1 MSHSKVVRAA
11 CAGALTLSLTS
22 LGLVTLSE
30 ASNASDTSHHRVTI
44 AGAKAP
50 WATPARAVGAVKPS
64 ATLRVRVALNL
75 RHVSAAERRLQ
86 RVSTPSSHSYG
97 HYLSAKAFNARFAPS
112 KAAVAKTRNYLAKHG
127 LSQFSVA
134 QGNRWIYATG
144 SAAQLESAFNT
155 SLKTYHWKG
164 QTLRSP
170 ATDVSLPASLGRVV
184 QSVSGLA
191 QTSVRHPMSEKVVP
205 DSHQVN
211 VDRPPVSQCSNYWG
225 QHQQTL
231 PEFDGQTV
239 FNTYICGYIPR
250 QLRKAYHTNNIVKG
264 GTTGDGVT
272 VAIIDAYGSP
282 TMESDANQYSA
293 LVGEPPFAPGQYT
306 EKLFQPFDM
315 QDECGGEAGWNGEE
329 TLDVEAVHGMAPG
342 ADVYYLGAQ
351 NCDAGIDDA
360 FNYAVQNHVADIIS
374 NSYGY
379 QGEDV
384 PPAQRDLEHS
394 MFLQAGLEGIG
405 AYFSSGDDGDNVING
420 LTPQPDLSS
429 SDPLV
434 TGVGGTSLLLGQ
446 KATRVQETG
455 WETSLNF
462 VDYSGDVATYEAPAP
477 GEFIFGAGGGTSGV
491 YREPYYQHGVVP
503 PALATVNGKK
513 PMRVAPDISADG
525 DPYTGFYYGETVDGS
540 FGIGTIGGTS
550 LSCPLVAGIQALASQ
565 NRHHPIGFA
574 NPLLYSLPQHA
585 FLDVVPNA
593 PLHYSSVAASYLGTF
608 NVGSGS
614 QSTAVGYDNITGRG
628 TPNGPSLIRLES
640 DRYPH

>member
-1 MSHSKVVRAA
+1 MSHNKIVRAA

-50 WATPARAVGAVKPS
+50 WATPTRVVGSVKPS

-86 RVSTPSSHSYG
+86 RVSAPSSHSYG
-97 HYLSAKAFNARFAPS
+97 RYLSAKAFNARFGPS
-112 KAAVAKTRNYLAKHG
+112 KAAVAKTRAYLAKQG
-127 LSQFSVA
+127 LSKFSVA

-144 SAAQLESAFNT
+144 SAAQLEAAFHT
-155 SLKTYHWKG
+155 TLKTYHWKD

-170 ATDVSLPASLGRVV
+170 ASEVSLPASVARVV

-191 QTSVRHPMSEKVVP
+191 QTSLRHPMSVKVVP

-211 VDRPPVSQCSNYWG
+211 VDRPPESKCSNYWG

-231 PEFDGQTV
+231 PKFKGQTS

-250 QLRKAYHTNNIVKG
+250 QLRKAYHTSKSVKG
-264 GTTGDGVT
+264 GTTGEGVT
-272 VAIIDAYGSP
+272 VAIIDAYASP
-282 TMESDANQYSA
+282 TMESDANQYSE
-293 LVGEPPFAPGQYT
+293 LVGEPTFTPGQYT
-306 EKLFQPFDM
+306 ETVFQPFDM

-342 ADVYYLGAQ
+342 ADIHYIGAK
-351 NCDAGIDDA
+351 NCDTGIDDA

-434 TGVGGTSLLLGQ
+434 TGVGGTSLLLG
-446 KATRVQETG
+446 KHSSRFQETG

-462 VDYSGDVATYEAPAP
+462 VDYTGDVAVYEAPAP

-491 YREPYYQHGVVP
+491 YREPYYQFGVVP
-503 PALATVNGKK
+503 PGLATVNGPK
-513 PMRVAPDISADG
+513 PMRVAPDISAVG
-525 DPYTGFYYGETVDGS
+525 DPYTGFYYGETVDGV

-565 NRHHPIGFA
+565 NRNHPIGFA
-574 NPLLYSLPQHA
+574 NPLLYRLPNKA
-585 FLDVVPNA
+585 FIDVVPHA
-593 PLHYSSVAASYLGTF
+593 ALHYSSVAGSYLGTF
-608 NVGSGS
+608 NVGSAS
-614 QSTAVGYDNITGRG
+614 QSTARGYDNITGRG
-628 TPNGPSLIRLES
+628 VPYGGRLIKLES
-640 DRYPH
+640 NQYPG

>member
-1 MSHSKVVRAA
+1 MSHRKIVRAA

-30 ASNASDTSHHRVTI
+30 ASNASDTSHHRVII

-50 WATPARAVGAVKPS
+50 WATPARAVGAVKPF

-97 HYLSAKAFNARFAPS
+97 HYLSPKAFNARFAPS

-127 LSQFSVA
+127 LSKFSVA
-134 QGNRWIYATG
+134 QGNRWVYATG
-144 SAAQLESAFNT
+144 TTAQLESAFNT
-155 SLKTYHWKG
+155 SLKTYSWKG

-170 ATDVSLPASLGRVV
+170 ASDISLPASVGRVV

-191 QTSVRHPMSEKVVP
+191 QTSLRHPMTERVVP

-211 VDRPPVSQCSNYWG
+211 VDRPPVSKCSNYWG

-231 PEFDGQTV
+231 PDFEGQTS
-239 FNTYICGYIPR
+239 FNTYICGYIPS
-250 QLRKAYHTNNIVKG
+250 QLRKAYHTNKSVKG
-264 GTTGDGVT
+264 GTTGEGVN
-272 VAIIDAYGSP
+272 VAIIDAYASP

-306 EKLFQPFDM
+306 ETTFQPFDM

-342 ADVYYLGAQ
+342 ANVHYIGAQ

-360 FNYAVQNHVADIIS
+360 LNYVVQNHVADIVS
-374 NSYGY
+374 NSYGVT
-379 QGEDV
+379 GEDL
-384 PPAQRDLEHS
+384 PPAQIALEHS

-405 AYFSSGDDGDNVING
+405 MYFSSGDDGDNVING
-420 LTPQPDLSS
+420 LTPQPDLSA
-429 SDPLV
+429 SDSLV
-434 TGVGGTSLLLGQ
+434 TGVGGTSLLLG
-446 KATRVQETG
+446 KHSSRFQETG

-462 VDYSGDVATYEAPAP
+462 VDYTGDVATYEAPAP
-477 GEFIFGAGGGTSGV
+477 GEFIFGAGGGTSGLF
-491 YREPYYQHGVVP
+491 REPYYQLGVVP
-503 PALATVNGKK
+503 PSLATVNGEK

-525 DPYTGFYYGETVDGS
+525 DPYTGFYYGETVDGV

-565 NRHHPIGFA
+565 DRNHPIGFA
-574 NPLLYSLPQHA
+574 NPLLYRLPKKA
-585 FLDVVPNA
+585 FIDIVPHA

-608 NVGSGS
+608 DVGSTS

-628 TPNGPSLIRLES
+628 VPYGGRLIKLES
-640 DRYPH
+640 DQHPS